1 MEARVSLKTREVNSG
16 EVRGGKVLGGNSR
29 AREREVSAS
38 VCTKR
43 IHDDEEGGGGGG
55 GKGGTR
61 GPLLSLPGIS
71 VLASRG

>member
-1 MEARVSLKTREVNSG
+1 MRNVLPSG
-16 EVRGGKVLGGNSR
+16 KCKNMYK
-29 AREREVSAS
+29 AIQTHA
-38 VCTKR
+38 
-43 IHDDEEGGGGGG
+43 HEEEEEE